1 MKRLLLGLVFMTA
14 AMLPA
19 HAAETDAEFA
29 QRLHQHLITV
39 RADERVIAVA
49 REASPSNVTVEFR
62 LDPEGKVGKPKI
74 VHSILS
80 QDAQKAILSA
90 LGDLPPISLNGYV
103 AEATYQLPLRLE
115 YVEPVPPAAP
125 AQ

>member
-1 MKRLLLGLVFMTA
+1 MKKRLLALAFLA
-14 AMLPA
+14 ASVLPG
-19 HAAETDAEFA
+19 HAESGAEFA
-29 QRLHQHLITV
+29 QRLHQHLLTV

-49 REASPSNVTVEFR
+49 REASPSNVTVQFR
-62 LDPEGKVGKPKI
+62 LDPQGKVGGPKI

-80 QDAQKAILSA
+80 QDAQKAVLAALS
-90 LGDLPPISLNGYV
+90 DLPPISLNGYV

-115 YVEPVPPAAP
+115 YTEPVQPALP